1 MTDAGLIQK
10 SGGMRVMDVFPT
22 WITRAG
28 LRFLLIS
35 DVLVVGALAPS
46 YLAPVGIAYSLG
58 SVLFAISQGLLLG
71 CLIESVAALK
81 RGQRASIAIILRD
94 GLGFGLAFGIVF
106 ALLCQLGPSIL
117 GFLGQRSEIS
127 NQGGWILALLGFGLP
142 LHYLF
147 VALGYVLEAMG
158 KHHAVAAWVAFGF
171 TVNLGLAVALPAAF
185 ADTQEGATFLIVT
198 STVIV
203 RLVILIGLVVYVL
216 RQIDLSAYGAG
227 SLPRWTMASG
237 RNLRRVGR
245 AAGASLA
252 VESAAFAALSVFAG
266 WLGPVA
272 LAAYTLLNNLV
283 SLIFSLALAVA
294 VVTSAQVA
302 GAYALADRLAARRGF
317 VFGLS
322 LALALMSGFGLLA
335 YLLRYDF
342 IALSTSDP
350 AAMAVAVPL
359 VGLVSLLMLGDGGQA
374 VAANALRGLGDAWPA
389 TVIHLTCYLVLMVAG
404 GWYLAIPLERGVRGL
419 LEATAVASFTVL
431 GVLSWRFYYLTSA
444 TSFAKLA

>member
-1 MTDAGLIQK
+1 MNDTGLTQK
-10 SGGMRVMDVFPT
+10 GGDMRVMDVFPT

-28 LRFLLIS
+28 LRFLLIT
-35 DVLVVGALAPS
+35 DVLVVGTVAPS
-46 YLAPVGIAYSLG
+46 YLASFGIAYSLG

-71 CLIESVAALK
+71 CLIEAVAALK
-81 RGQRASIAIILRD
+81 RDQRHSIAVILRD
-94 GLGFGLAFGIVF
+94 GLAFGLAFGIAF
-106 ALLCQLGPSIL
+106 ALLCQFGQSIL
-117 GFLGQRSEIS
+117 NFLGQELEIS
-127 NQGGWILALLGFGLP
+127 RQGGWILAVLGIGLP

-147 VALGYVLEAMG
+147 VALGYVLEAIG
-158 KHHAVAAWVAFGF
+158 KHHAVAVWVAFGF
-171 TVNLGLAVALPAAF
+171 TANLGLSIAVPTAFGLSEKAATLF
-185 ADTQEGATFLIVT
+185 IVLT
-198 STVIV
+198 TILV
-203 RLVILIGLVVYVL
+203 RLVILLGLTAYVW
-216 RQIDLSAYGAG
+216 RGVNLSAYGAG
-227 SLPRWTMASG
+227 NLPRWSLVSG
-237 RNLRRVGR
+237 RNQRRIGR

-302 GAYALADRLAARRGF
+302 GAYALADRLAARRSF

-335 YLLRYDF
+335 YLLRSDF

-350 AAMAVAVPL
+350 AAMAAAMPL
-359 VGLVSLLMLGDGGQA
+359 VGLVSLLMLGDGVQA

-389 TVIHLTCYLVLMVAG
+389 TAIHLTCYLVLMVAA

-431 GVLSWRFYYLTSA
+431 GVLSWRFFYLTRA
-444 TSFAKLA
+444 TAFTKTA